1 MQVQQADESVAFATL
16 LAAVWLQRAMGLLVG
31 LAGRRVREGLA
42 ALAAGEGLLTRVD
55 SDVPLEVPCVRE
67 LLPTVLQ
74 EGGSEAGSSQGM
86 YPRGGHPAAI
96 PRTCG

>member
-1 MQVQQADESVAFATL
+1 
-16 LAAVWLQRAMGLLVG
+16 MGLLVG

-67 LLPTVLQ
+67 LLPTVLALVDDRAV
-74 EGGSEAGSSQGM
+74 GLGLCAV
-86 YPRGGHPAAI
+86 AI
-96 PRTCG
+96 SA